1 MVWPKAAPGY
11 AQLKMP
17 VVTRPSRSGRDPAG
31 ASVPITPEQ
40 AEWDATFTALMQSPA
55 VAAHLRGTLA
65 EGGAQQLQEA
75 LRRPAGRTPGG
86 EAQSHGVSASGS
98 RRAGKL
104 LGRWQCCPRGRHQ
117 PTFERKSG
125 VRRNSGCVAGG
136 CAGNSDRPDRR
147 PRSFGRYRPASCR
160 SGPRRDRRR
169 FVALLRVASSRVT
182 ERTVPAVT
190 AVGGAAVR
198 PIAAGLRLGR
208 TGAGNLASACK
219 TPECDHAHRLR
230 PAIGRAKNN
239 SLAKAL

>member
-1 MVWPKAAPGY
+1 
-11 AQLKMP
+11 MP
-17 VVTRPSRSGRDPAG
+17 VVTRPSQSGRDPAG

-98 RRAGKL
+98 RRAGEL
-104 LGRWQCCPRGRHQ
+104 LGRWHCCPRRRHQ

-136 CAGNSDRPDRR
+136 RAGNSDRHHRR
-147 PRSFGRYRPASCR
+147 PRSFGRHRPDLCR

-169 FVALLRVASSRVT
+169 FPALLRVASSRVT
-182 ERTVPAVT
+182 GRTVPAVT
-190 AVGGAAVR
+190 AVGGLAVR
-198 PIAAGLRLGR
+198 PVAAGLRCGR
-208 TGAGNLASACK
+208 GGPGPAHGAGKLASAC
-219 TPECDHAHRLR
+219 TPPPSVTTPIGCGLR
-230 PAIGRAKNN
+230 SGEPKNN
-239 SLAKAL
+239 ALAKAL

>member
-1 MVWPKAAPGY
+1 
-11 AQLKMP
+11 MP
-17 VVTRPSRSGRDPAG
+17 VVTRPSQSGRDPAG
-31 ASVPITPEQ
+31 ASVPITPEL

-98 RRAGKL
+98 RRAGEL
-104 LGRWQCCPRGRHQ
+104 LGRWHCCPRRRHQ

-136 CAGNSDRPDRR
+136 RAGNSDRHHRR
-147 PRSFGRYRPASCR
+147 PRSFGRHRPDSCR

-169 FVALLRVASSRVT
+169 FPALLRVASSRVT
-182 ERTVPAVT
+182 GRTVPAVT
-190 AVGGAAVR
+190 AVGGLAVAAPVR
-198 PIAAGLRLGR
+198 PMGRGSLHLLATPPSVTTPIGCGLRSGE
-208 TGAGNLASACK
+208 
-219 TPECDHAHRLR
+219 P
-230 PAIGRAKNN
+230 KNN
-239 SLAKAL
+239 ALAKAL